1 MLTSQAARSGSRN
14 RHGSRAVRLAELRSR
29 IVHPSRLCD
38 GDRQRLVDLAKR
50 LARVQAMG
58 GEYGRVGF
66 SDEAQ
71 AVLNSQVAG

>member
-14 RHGSRAVRLAELRSR
+14 RHGRRSVRLAELRSR
-29 IVHPSRLCD
+29 IVHPSQLGD

-50 LARVQAMG
+50 LARVQALG

-71 AVLNSQVAG
+71 AALNTQAAG

>member
-14 RHGSRAVRLAELRSR
+14 RQGRRSVHLAELRGR
-29 IVHPSRLCD
+29 IVHSSRLRD
-38 GDRQRLVDLAKR
+38 GDRQRLVDLARR
-50 LARVQAMG
+50 LARVQALG

-71 AVLNSQVAG
+71 AALNAQAAG